1 MALDSM
7 DYDLFKEI
15 KNALVDI
22 AKELHTLN
30 ESRSREQENNSL
42 T

>member
-1 MALDSM
+1 MALDQM
-7 DYDLFKEI
+7 DYDLFKGI
-15 KNALVDI
+15 KNALMDI

-30 ESRSREQENNSL
+30 ESRSQKHENNSL

>member
-1 MALDSM
+1 MALDQM
-7 DYDLFKEI
+7 DYDLFKAI

-22 AKELHTLN
+22 ANELHTLN
-30 ESRSREQENNSL
+30 ESRSQKHENNSL

>member
-1 MALDSM
+1 MALDQM
-7 DYDLFKEI
+7 DYDLFEGI
-15 KNALVDI
+15 KNALIDI

-30 ESRSREQENNSL
+30 ESRNKKSENANL